1 MKHII
6 PLNDS
11 PRGAT
16 TNPWFYQPS
25 VFGQKTHG
33 RSPTD
38 QPAVLMLL
46 FLILALVLDGCS
58 INPVQAKRASPQT
71 VQRQLKSNVLST
83 GELSN
88 FTQLVL
94 NRWDLAERFEKAP
107 KEAQAE
113 LRQKVVDGQGGSD
126 EIYALAE
133 LAYQYAQRSGDRA
146 YYRAAAVYAYA
157 FLFPGAAGEPP
168 SPFDPRLRDGADLY
182 NRSISAGFAADKS
195 TEVDLRDGADLYS
208 RTIPASGTVDNGD
221 EVDLR
226 GGSYSLPFGQL
237 DVSFDPKSLRWADRK
252 MVHFVPVTEL
262 EVSGLLN
269 RYRQPGIGAPLAA
282 GTEPL
287 QQQQDTKLFVPRGV
301 QVPVT
306 ALLRV
311 DNPRRQLTGNR
322 VQATLELYPAT
333 EFNQVA
339 IEGQQVPLEADP
351 SAVIAYQLSRANIW
365 EWELRGFLLGDFVN
379 KAPAQLFALEPYR
392 PGRFPVVFVHG
403 TASSPARWADM
414 FNELRNDPR
423 IQEHFQF
430 WFFSYSTGNPIPWS
444 ALQLRDTLE
453 KTVQKLDPEGKDP
466 ALHQMVIIGH
476 SQGGLLTKMTA
487 IDTGDRLWNSVS
499 TKPLDKLW
507 LSDENRELLRQ
518 GYFLKPEP
526 FVGRV
531 VFIATPQHGSYVA
544 GNRIA
549 HWVASLVKLP
559 IQLLKTTTD
568 IVARNPNAFPSAQ
581 SSIGSV
587 FGMTP
592 GNPFIKGLASIPV
605 APGIP
610 AHSIIAVQGDGSPQ
624 EGNDGVVEYSSA
636 HIEEAQSEKVVR
648 SGHSTQSNP
657 HTIAE
662 VHRILLLHLDQACN
676 RPGGCPKPP
685 PDAGTAP

>member
-1 MKHII
+1 M
-6 PLNDS
+6 
-11 PRGAT
+11 
-16 TNPWFYQPS
+16 PWFYPS
-25 VFGQKTHG
+25 SFGR
-33 RSPTD
+33 RSDRRP
-38 QPAVLMLL
+38 PADRPVLLL
-46 FLILALVLDGCS
+46 SIFLYLALLLNGCS
-58 INPVQAKRASPQT
+58 INPVQAKRADPQT

-113 LRQKVVDGQGGSD
+113 LRQKVVDGLGGSN

-133 LAYQYAQRSGDRA
+133 LAYQHAQQSGDRA
-146 YYRAAAVYAYA
+146 YYRAAAIYAYA
-157 FLFPGAAGEPP
+157 FLFPGSAGEPP
-168 SPFDPRLRDGADLY
+168 NPFDPRLRDAADLY
-182 NRSISAGFAADKS
+182 NRGISAGFAADHGA
-195 TEVDLRDGADLYS
+195 EVDLRDGADLYS
-208 RTIPASGTVDNGD
+208 RSIPAGLAADNGA

-226 GGSYSLPFGQL
+226 GGSYRLPFGQL
-237 DVSFDPKSLRWADRK
+237 DVTFDPKSLRWADRK
-252 MVHFVPVTEL
+252 LVHFVPVTEL

-287 QQQQDTKLFVPRGV
+287 QQQQQDTKLFVSRRV

-306 ALLRV
+306 ALLRF
-311 DNPRRQLTGNR
+311 DDPRRQLTGNR
-322 VQATLELYPAT
+322 VRATLELYPAT

-339 IEGQQVPLEADP
+339 IDGQQVPLEADP
-351 SAVIAYQLSRANIW
+351 SAVIAYQLSRVNIW
-365 EWELRGFLLGDFVN
+365 EWELRGFLFGDFVS

-414 FNELRNDPR
+414 FNELRNDPQ

-453 KTVQKLDPEGKDP
+453 KTVQALDPEGKDP
-466 ALHQMVIIGH
+466 ALRQMVIIGH

-499 TKPLDKLW
+499 TRPLDQLW
-507 LSDENRELLRQ
+507 LSDENRELLRR

-526 FVGRV
+526 FVRRV
-531 VFIATPQHGSYVA
+531 VFIATPQHGSYIA
-544 GNRIA
+544 DNRVA

-559 IQLLKTTTD
+559 VQVLKTTTD
-568 IVARNPNAFPSAQ
+568 IITRNPNAFPSAQ

-605 APGIP
+605 APSVA
-610 AHSIIAVQGDGSPQ
+610 AHSIIAVQGDGPPQ
-624 EGNDGVVEYSSA
+624 EGNDGVVEYASA
-636 HIEEAQSEKVVR
+636 HLEEAQSEQVVR

-662 VHRILLLHLDQACN
+662 VHRILRLHLDQACN
-676 RPGGCPKPP
+676 GPGGCPKPP
-685 PDAGTAP
+685 PGAGTAP